1 MARWDG
7 IYEFVQ
13 VVEHHSFTD
22 AAKALDMSTSQV
34 SKLISRLEDRL
45 GTRLLLRT
53 TRSLALTDEGQQ
65 FYRRS
70 KLAID
75 TFEKA
80 EEDLALSRNE
90 PRGNLKVNISGVFQE
105 RFLVPIL
112 ANFTKQYPH
121 LQVQLDFTD
130 KQPDLVKE
138 GYDLSVCYG
147 ELKSSTLVARK
158 LADNFNYLVASPDY
172 LDDKGEPETL
182 EDLQQHN
189 CLMGVDALWYLS
201 DGSETVQIHPDGN
214 WRSDNGAALLSAAR
228 CGLGIASL
236 PFFSVMDDISQGTL
250 KQVLPQWNQYPQPV
264 WIMYPQQ
271 RHLPIKVRLFI
282 DYLLEELNNIVL

>member
-13 VVEHHSFTD
+13 VVEHHSFTE
-22 AAKALDMSTSQV
+22 AAKTLNMSTSQV

-70 KLAID
+70 KHAID

-90 PRGNLKVNISGVFQE
+90 PRGNLKVNISGSFQE

-112 ANFTKQYPH
+112 ANFTKQFPRLH
-121 LQVQLDFTD
+121 VQLDFTD
-130 KQPDLVKE
+130 AQPDLVKE
-138 GYDLSVCYG
+138 SYDLSVAYG

-172 LDDKGEPETL
+172 LAAHGTPDSL
-182 EDLQQHN
+182 EALNQHN
-189 CLMGVDALWYLS
+189 CLVGVDSLWYLS
-201 DGSETVQIHPDGN
+201 NGEETVQIQPEGN

-236 PFFSVMDDISQGTL
+236 PFFSVMEDISQGNLT
-250 KQVLPQWNQYPQPV
+250 QVLPEWSQYPQPV

-282 DYLLEELNNIVL
+282 DYLMEELNKIVL

>member
-13 VVEHHSFTD
+13 VVEHSSFTE
-22 AAKALDMSTSQV
+22 AAKALSMSTSQV

-70 KLAID
+70 KHAIE

-112 ANFTKQYPH
+112 ANFSKQFPR

-130 KQPDLVKE
+130 TQPDLIKE

-172 LDDKGEPETL
+172 LAEHGRPDSIDQL
-182 EDLQQHN
+182 SQHN
-189 CLMGVDALWYLS
+189 CLVGVDTVWYLS
-201 DGSETVQIHPDGN
+201 NGEETVQMQPEGN
-214 WRSDNGAALLSAAR
+214 WRSDNGAATLSAAR
-228 CGLGIASL
+228 CGLGIANL
-236 PFFSVMDDISQGTL
+236 PFFSVLDDIEQNQL
-250 KQVLPQWNQYPQPV
+250 EQVLPEWSQHPEPV

-282 DYLLEELNNIVL
+282 DYLMEELNKIVL

>member
-13 VVEHHSFTD
+13 VVEHSSFTE
-22 AAKALDMSTSQV
+22 AGKALNMSTSQV
-34 SKLISRLEDRL
+34 SKLIARLEDRL
-45 GTRLLLRT
+45 GVRLLLRT

-70 KLAID
+70 KHAIE
-75 TFEKA
+75 TFERA

-112 ANFTKQYPH
+112 ANFSKQFPRLH
-121 LQVQLDFTD
+121 VQLDFTD
-130 KQPDLVKE
+130 TQPDLVKE

-147 ELKSSTLVARK
+147 ELKSSSLVARK

-172 LDDKGEPETL
+172 LAAHGRPDSIDQL
-182 EDLQQHN
+182 SQHN
-189 CLMGVDALWYLS
+189 CLVGTDTVWYLS
-201 DGSETVQIHPDGN
+201 NGEETVQMQAEGN

-228 CGLGIASL
+228 SGLGIAHL
-236 PFFSVMDDISQGTL
+236 PFFSVLEDIEQQAL
-250 KQVLPQWNQYPQPV
+250 EQVLPDWSQYPQPV

-271 RHLPIKVRLFI
+271 RHLPVKVRLFI
-282 DYLLEELNNIVL
+282 DYLVEELNKIVL